1 MRTPLLRALFWLT
14 AGILL
19 FAGALTIY
27 AMRLRS
33 LSQKLINSASEIHST
48 ADVERQIAILRNR
61 RGLDFWQDSSA
72 QNGDQT
78 YEVRIE
84 NGLLHRL
91 RVVPPTML
99 GMTIAIHDGNLR
111 YIIVTMFAGRQPST
125 TSGVWVQ
132 EWFGSDSVSAFH
144 VNDNRKPWKATVEF
158 SSAASAAQRGKA
170 FSLNTNC
177 FVKLGGCKSAEEILP
192 GVWLLTSPVSSKLD
206 RQSYP

>member
-1 MRTPLLRALFWLT
+1 
-14 AGILL
+14 
-19 FAGALTIY
+19 
-27 AMRLRS
+27 MRLRS
-33 LSQKLINSASEIHST
+33 LSQKLIDSAREIQST
-48 ADVERQIAILRNR
+48 ADAERQIAILRNR
-61 RGLDFWQDSSA
+61 PGLDFWKDASA

-84 NGLLHRL
+84 NGFLHRF
-91 RVVPPTML
+91 RIVPPTML

-111 YIIVTMFAGRQPST
+111 YVIVTMFAGRKPST

-132 EWFGSDSVSAFH
+132 EWFDSESVSAVH

-158 SSAASAAQRGKA
+158 SSTASADQKQKA

-177 FVKLGGCKSAEEILP
+177 FVKLGGCKSAEEIDP
-192 GVWLLTSPVSSKLD
+192 GVWQLTPPVSSKLD